1 MSNISF
7 IPPHS
12 QECTLPTKPFP
23 SKAQPWA
30 FPPPQHDN
38 PAWLLTT
45 KLNLLLMHQSMH
57 RTVMR
62 IIVTNLI
69 PLTVSLFYLPLTLL
83 VNMQIYFLI
92 RDPLYINTS
101 APKARDGPTTTK
113 CLLHTFH
120 LLEFLPL
127 ITLFSLSPQ
136 DRPLDYPLSSRL
148 PDLKALQCF

>member
-1 MSNISF
+1 M
-7 IPPHS
+7 
-12 QECTLPTKPFP
+12 
-23 SKAQPWA
+23 
-30 FPPPQHDN
+30 
-38 PAWLLTT
+38 
-45 KLNLLLMHQSMH
+45 M
-57 RTVMR
+57 

-127 ITLFSLSPQ
+127 IIPPFGISPPDHSVLSLST
-136 DRPLDYPLSSRL
+136 R
-148 PDLKALQCF
+148 